1 MAQMIKTVAL
11 YCRVSTGKQTNEN
24 QLPELRAFAERQGW
38 QVVKEYTDTITGSG
52 KRKREAFDD
61 MMDAASR
68 HEFDLLLFWK
78 LDRFSRAGVRQT
90 LIYLSKLDG
99 WNVGWRSF
107 QEQWFDSCGPF
118 KDAIISI
125 MATLAE
131 QERVSISQRT
141 LAGLK
146 RARREGKVLGRP
158 TADVDMGK
166 VEKRR
171 AKGESLRSIAS
182 DMGVSAA
189 LLCKRA
195 RTA

>member
-1 MAQMIKTVAL
+1 MKTVAL
-11 YCRVSTGKQTNEN
+11 YCRVSTSKQTNEN

-38 QVVKEYTDTITGSG
+38 TVVKEYTDTITGSG

-90 LIYLSKLDG
+90 LVYLTKLDG

-118 KDAIISI
+118 KDAVISI

-158 TADVDMGK
+158 TAHVDMDK
-166 VEKRR
+166 VAKRR
-171 AKGESLRSIAS
+171 AKGESLRAIAS
-182 DMGVSAA
+182 DLGVSAA
-189 LLCKRA
+189 LLCKRVNA
-195 RTA
+195 

>member
-1 MAQMIKTVAL
+1 MMKTVAL
-11 YCRVSTGKQTNEN
+11 YCRVSTSKQTNEN

-38 QVVKEYTDTITGSG
+38 TVVKEYTDTITGSG

-90 LIYLSKLDG
+90 LVYLTKLDG

-118 KDAIISI
+118 KDAVISI

-158 TADVDMGK
+158 TAHVDMDK
-166 VEKRR
+166 VAKRR
-171 AKGESLRSIAS
+171 AKGESLRAIAS
-182 DMGVSAA
+182 DLGVSAA
-189 LLCKRA
+189 LLCKRVNA
-195 RTA
+195 